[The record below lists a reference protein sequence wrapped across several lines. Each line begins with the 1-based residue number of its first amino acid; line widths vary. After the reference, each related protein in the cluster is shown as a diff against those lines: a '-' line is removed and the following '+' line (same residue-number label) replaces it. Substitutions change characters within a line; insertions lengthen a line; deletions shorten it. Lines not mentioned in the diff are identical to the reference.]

1 MTGITVIKCGG
12 HAAVDPA
19 AICADVAELY
29 QAERRVVLAHG
40 GSAEI
45 EELAGRLGITLR
57 RLVSPDGVSARYT
70 DAATLKVVTMALA
83 GGVKPRLSTT
93 LAALGVPGVGL
104 TGLDGG
110 VLRARRK
117 PVHRAV
123 VDGRQV
129 LVRDDHSGRVTSVD
143 HELLTVL
150 LEAGRV
156 PVVSP
161 PALAEDGEP
170 VNTDA
175 DRAAAAV
182 AAALKAG
189 TLLLLTGAPGVLA
202 DATDERSVLPVYR
215 VPGTGAPADVSG
227 GMRLKLVA
235 AREALR
241 AGVSRV
247 LVADGR
253 RPHPVLA
260 ALSGEATRIVLS
272 EESD

>member
-29 QAERRVVLAHG
+29 REGRRVVLAHG

-45 EELAGRLGITLR
+45 EHLAGRLGVPLR

-70 DAATLKVVTMALA
+70 DAATLEVVTMALTA
-83 GGVKPRLSTT
+83 GVKPRLSTA
-93 LAALGVPGVGL
+93 LAGHGVPSVGL
-104 TGLDGG
+104 TGLDG

-117 PVHRAV
+117 PVHRAI
-123 VDGRQV
+123 VDGRQI

-143 HELLTVL
+143 GELLTGL
-150 LEAGRV
+150 LDAGRV

-161 PALAEDGEP
+161 PALAEDGAP
-170 VNTDA
+170 VNADA

-182 AAALKAG
+182 AAALEAA

-202 DATDERSVLPVYR
+202 DAADERSVLPVYR
-215 VPGTGAPADVSG
+215 VPATGAPADVSG

-241 AGVSRV
+241 AGVPRV

-253 RPHPVLA
+253 RPRPVLA

-272 EESD
+272 EEKD